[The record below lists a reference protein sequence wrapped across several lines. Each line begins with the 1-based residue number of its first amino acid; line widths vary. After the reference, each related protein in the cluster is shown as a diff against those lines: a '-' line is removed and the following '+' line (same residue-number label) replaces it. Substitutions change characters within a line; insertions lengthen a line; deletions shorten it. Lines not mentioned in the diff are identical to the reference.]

1 MIETGSEQL
10 NKDVSMIT
18 ERRQTEAVVQ
28 DAVRIAGGS
37 IAGNGFPDFL
47 RRLYVDFVR
56 MSDGRA
62 LSAQE
67 LADAAL
73 PLWQAASGGHASES
87 IGDRGPDSYAER
99 LSRALSSQA
108 CTSSDLADRYA
119 DAFPPSYRST
129 FSPEEAATDVAA
141 IEAIRNGQDIGVSL
155 APGDAASCV

>member
-73 PLWQAASGGHASES
+73 PLWQAASGGHAS
-87 IGDRGPDSYAER
+87 GGLRGRGAGPYA
-99 LSRALSSQA
+99 L
-108 CTSSDLADRYA
+108 
-119 DAFPPSYRST
+119 
-129 FSPEEAATDVAA
+129 
-141 IEAIRNGQDIGVSL
+141 G
-155 APGDAASCV
+155 